1 MLNKII
7 RFSLQN
13 RLLVLV
19 AAILL
24 LIGGTYTAFHTEV
37 DVFPDLNAP
46 TVVVMTE
53 ANGMAAEEV
62 EQLVTFPIETAV
74 NGATNVRRVRSSST
88 TGFSVVWVEFE
99 WDTDIYLA
107 RQIVSEKLA
116 AVGES
121 LPDNVGKPT
130 LGPQSSILGELLIV
144 GLTADSTSMQDLR
157 TLADWTIRPRLLST
171 GGVAQVAVLGGDIKE
186 YQILIHPDRMRHYGV
201 TLGEVMAVSRNMNQ
215 NTNGGVIYEYVNEYI
230 VRGVLS
236 TDDVHKLGRAV
247 IRTTAEGA
255 PITLEDVADVRIGSQ
270 QPKLGVASEKGKPA
284 VLLTVTKQPNTGT
297 IALTE
302 QLEKALADLQKNL
315 PKDVKISTDVFRQ
328 SRFIESSIS
337 NVQESLYEGAIFVVI
352 VLFLF
357 LANTRTTII
366 SLITLPLSLVV
377 AILVL
382 HYMGLSINTMSLGG
396 MAIAIGSL
404 VDDAI
409 VDVENVWKHLRE
421 NKMLPPEE
429 RKLVREVVFNASREV
444 RMPILNSTLIIIVSF
459 IPLFFLTGMEGRM
472 LVPLGI
478 AFIVSL
484 FASTVVAL
492 TLTPVLCSY
501 LLGGKSKGDE
511 LPKEAFLA
519 VWLKKY
525 YERALLWS
533 LEHKKTVLGGTVAV
547 FVVALGIF
555 FTLGHSFLPSFNE
568 GSFTI
573 NVSSLPGISLEESD
587 KIGRQAEEILLS
599 IPEIQTVARKTGRAE
614 LDEHALG
621 VNVSEIEAPFELK
634 DRSHAE
640 LLADVRQKLS
650 VITGANIEIGQPIS
664 HRIDAMLSG
673 TQASIA
679 IKLFGDDLN
688 RMFALGNQIK
698 AAISDVE
705 GVADLN
711 VEQQIERPELKIV
724 PKREM
729 LAKYGISLPQF
740 SEFVQVNMAGEVVSQ
755 VYEKGKTFNLVV
767 RADEADRGEMDRV
780 KDLMIDDAQGRKIP
794 LSYVADVVSS
804 MGPNTINRENVK
816 RKIVISANTSGRD
829 LRSVVNDIQ
838 RRVDEKITLPEGYH
852 IEYGGQF
859 ESEQAAS
866 RTLLLTSLMS
876 IVVIFLLLY
885 MQFHD
890 AAESG
895 VILLNL
901 PLALIGGVFA
911 LWLTTGEVSIP
922 AIIGFIS
929 LFGIAT
935 RNGMLLVTHYNLLRE
950 EQHLDVRESIVH
962 GSLDRLNPILMTAL
976 SSALALIPLALRG
989 DLPGNEIQSPMAKV
1003 ILGGLLTSTFLNAFV
1018 IPIVYELM
1026 NRKKTTKRTEA

>member
-7 RFSLQN
+7 HFSLQN
-13 RLLVLV
+13 RLLILV
-19 AAILL
+19 ASVLL
-24 LIGGTYTAFHTEV
+24 LIGGTYTAYHTEV

-88 TGFSVVWVEFE
+88 TGFSVVWVEFD

-116 AVGES
+116 AASEG
-121 LPDNVGKPT
+121 LPENVGKPT

-144 GLTADSTSMQDLR
+144 GLTADSTSMLDLR

-186 YQILIHPDRMRHYGV
+186 YQVRLHPDRMKHYGV
-201 TLGEVMAVSRNMNQ
+201 TLGEVMAVTRGMNQ
-215 NTNGGVIYEYVNEYI
+215 NTNGGVIYEYGNEYI
-230 VRGVLS
+230 VRGVVS
-236 TDDVHKLGRAV
+236 TSDVDRMARSVVKTVGGV
-247 IRTTAEGA
+247 
-255 PITLEDVADVRIGSQ
+255 PVMLEDVAEVKVGSQ

-284 VLLTVTKQPNTGT
+284 VLITVTKQPNTGT
-297 IALTE
+297 IELTA
-302 QLEKALADLQKNL
+302 QLEAALKDLQKNL
-315 PKDVKISTDVFRQ
+315 PKDVKISTDTFRQ

-337 NVQESLYEGAIFVVI
+337 NVKDSLYEGAIFVVI

-382 HYMGLSINTMSLGG
+382 HYMGMSINTMSLGG

-421 NKMLPPEE
+421 NRMLPVSE
-429 RKLVREVVFNASREV
+429 RKPVRDVVFNASREV

-459 IPLFFLTGMEGRM
+459 VPLFFLSGMEGRM
-472 LVPLGI
+472 LVPLGV

-501 LLGGKSKGDE
+501 LLGGNPKKDG
-511 LPKEAFLA
+511 LPKEAFVA
-519 VWLKKY
+519 VWLKKH
-525 YERALLWS
+525 YERALLWA
-533 LEHKKTVLGGTVAV
+533 LEHKKAVLGSTVAL
-547 FVVALGIF
+547 FLVALGCF
-555 FTLGHSFLPSFNE
+555 FTLGHSFLPPFNE

-573 NVSSLPGISLEESD
+573 NVSSMPGISLEESD
-587 KIGRQAEEILLS
+587 KIGRQAEEILMS

-640 LLADVRQKLS
+640 LLEEVRHKLS
-650 VITGANIEIGQPIS
+650 VLTGANIEIGQPIS

-688 RMFALGNQIK
+688 RMFQIGNQIK
-698 AAISDVE
+698 DAVADVE
-705 GVADLN
+705 GIADLN
-711 VEQQIERPELKIV
+711 VEQQIERPELKII
-724 PKREM
+724 PRQEM

-740 SEFVQVNMAGEVVSQ
+740 NEFVTVNMAGEVVSQ
-755 VYEKGKTFNLVV
+755 VYEQGKAFNLVV
-767 RADEADRGEMDRV
+767 RADEDYRGTMERV
-780 KDLMIDDAQGRKIP
+780 KDLMIDDAQGQKVP
-794 LSYVADVVSS
+794 LSYVADVVSA

-838 RRVDEKITLPEGYH
+838 ARVDQQIKLPEGYH

-866 RTLLLTSLMS
+866 RTLLLTSVMS

-885 MQFHD
+885 MQFNN
-890 AAESG
+890 ATQSG
-895 VILLNL
+895 IILLNL

-911 LWLTTGEVSIP
+911 LLVTTGELSIP

-935 RNGMLLVTHYNLLRE
+935 RNGMLLISHYNLLRE
-950 EQHLDVRESIVH
+950 EQGMGIRECIVH

-989 DLPGNEIQSPMAKV
+989 GLPGNEIQSPMAKV
-1003 ILGGLLTSTFLNAFV
+1003 ILGGLLTSTFLNAFIV
-1018 IPIVYELM
+1018 PIVYELM
-1026 NRKKTTKRTEA
+1026 NRKQNDK